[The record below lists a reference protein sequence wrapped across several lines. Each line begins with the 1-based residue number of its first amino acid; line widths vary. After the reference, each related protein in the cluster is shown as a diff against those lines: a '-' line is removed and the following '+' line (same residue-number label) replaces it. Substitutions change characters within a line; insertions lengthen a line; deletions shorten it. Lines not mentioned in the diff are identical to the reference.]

1 MSYLDA
7 LKDYT
12 RFDFTDPAGRWV
24 RPVWRRGSGPAVI
37 IIHEMPGLHPL
48 VIRFADRVAAAG
60 MTVFLPS
67 LFGEPGRPVSGGYA
81 IRAMLKA
88 ICISREFNV
97 WATDKSSPIV
107 DWLRALAAKAHAE
120 CGGKGVGAVGMCFT
134 GNFALAMMTEPS
146 VVAPV
151 LSQPS
156 MPLPAGSPR
165 RGAGLGVS
173 PAEIAC
179 AKRRFADEDLSMIG
193 MRFYGD
199 SFVPDARFDT
209 LKREFG
215 DRFEAIEINA
225 DQGRLDP
232 RMAAHLVIT
241 LHLRDDD
248 LDGPTKKAEQ
258 RVIAFFKERTGA

>member
-1 MSYLDA
+1 
-7 LKDYT
+7 
-12 RFDFTDPAGRWV
+12 
-24 RPVWRRGSGPAVI
+24 
-37 IIHEMPGLHPL
+37 
-48 VIRFADRVAAAG
+48 
-60 MTVFLPS
+60 
-67 LFGEPGRPVSGGYA
+67 
-81 IRAMLKA
+81 
-88 ICISREFNV
+88 
-97 WATDKSSPIV
+97 
-107 DWLRALAAKAHAE
+107 
-120 CGGKGVGAVGMCFT
+120 
-134 GNFALAMMTEPS
+134 
-146 VVAPV
+146 
-151 LSQPS
+151 
-156 MPLPAGSPR
+156 
-165 RGAGLGVS
+165 
-173 PAEIAC
+173 
-179 AKRRFADEDLSMIG
+179 MIG